1 MCGEGEAGGAGW
13 RTSVISFNHGNLSGV
28 ELKNWNARGLGT
40 TLADGRKEG
49 GNPGWRQTGAA
60 VGLRSCWVGGV
71 LGSGVLGYFLPFL
84 WVSVNNAITQ
94 M

>member
-1 MCGEGEAGGAGW
+1 MEDLCHFFQSGEFIRVRAE
-13 RTSVISFNHGNLSGV
+13 
-28 ELKNWNARGLGT
+28 ELWNARGLGT

-60 VGLRSCWVGGV
+60 VGRRSCWVGGA
-71 LGSGVLGYFLPFL
+71 LGSGVLWYFLPFL
-84 WVSVNNAITQ
+84 WVSVNNAMTQ